1 MLKVLYYIDELEIKN
16 GEKVVPKIKDFEEY
30 LTLKN
35 RKKEAGEKKQQQQQ
49 QQQNQNSTDN

>member
-35 RKKEAGEKKQQQQQ
+35 RKKEAGEKK
-49 QQQNQNSTDN
+49 